1 MKIEYEIQIQI
12 DENQK
17 IILNKQQAEELYE
30 LLRQTLKKEVVKKE
44 VKQIELPEPQTFIKK
59 RAVDDLWDKWRDD
72 TGTKIKPMLSYDSS
86 TGDARFDLT
95 KVISLLEGKK

>member
-30 LLRQTLKKEVVKKE
+30 LLRQTLKKKLSRKK
-44 VKQIELPEPQTFIKK
+44 
-59 RAVDDLWDKWRDD
+59 
-72 TGTKIKPMLSYDSS
+72 
-86 TGDARFDLT
+86 
-95 KVISLLEGKK
+95 